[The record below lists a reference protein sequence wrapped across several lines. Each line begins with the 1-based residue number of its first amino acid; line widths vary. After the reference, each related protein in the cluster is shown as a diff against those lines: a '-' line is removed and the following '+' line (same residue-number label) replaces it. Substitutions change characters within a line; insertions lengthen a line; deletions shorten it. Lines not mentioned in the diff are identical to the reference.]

1 MIFTYLYRTK
11 DKQPKSMLQRDTEN
25 KIDMKNLLSPV
36 EGFED
41 RQSPI
46 SLLGLQMGFER
57 ERERE
62 RELLLREGL

>member
-1 MIFTYLYRTK
+1 
-11 DKQPKSMLQRDTEN
+11 MLQRDIEN

-57 ERERE
+57 ERGERERE